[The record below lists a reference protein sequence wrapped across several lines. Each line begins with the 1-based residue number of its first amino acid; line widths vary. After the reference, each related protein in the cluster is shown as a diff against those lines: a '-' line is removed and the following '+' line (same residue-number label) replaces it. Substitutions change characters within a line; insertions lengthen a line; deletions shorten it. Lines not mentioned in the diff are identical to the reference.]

1 MQTGASGQ
9 VTSNHVQTPNFQTKH
24 VECRTGFQLANYKY
38 NFNSK
43 SALPMA
49 SASQSLNTS
58 AVQHY
63 STVQYS
69 KVQYGMLVTHDS

>member
-1 MQTGASGQ
+1 
-9 VTSNHVQTPNFQTKH
+9 
-24 VECRTGFQLANYKY
+24 
-38 NFNSK
+38 
-43 SALPMA
+43 MA